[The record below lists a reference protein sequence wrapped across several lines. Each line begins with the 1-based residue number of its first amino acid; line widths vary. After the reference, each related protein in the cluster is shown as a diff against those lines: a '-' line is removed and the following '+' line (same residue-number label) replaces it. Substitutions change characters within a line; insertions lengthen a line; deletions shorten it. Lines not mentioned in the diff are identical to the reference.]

1 MWCETFS
8 YFPQSRQLRKK
19 EKIVYPKVR
28 HLTSMEAGQKQSSWH
43 RSDSKMEYDR
53 QKIVSM
59 KNGWLGKK
67 QPFKTTQPIWRVKQ
81 YQSNSISEIKLPAWT
96 IFMRKIQSW
105 EHAPWE
111 KVNDKTWHSNSI
123 HPSIEMHCFVKDS
136 IFCFSVKS
144 FSLAP
149 PLSVGTAFH
158 TGC

>member
-1 MWCETFS
+1 MKL
-8 YFPQSRQLRKK
+8 FPIFLKASQKK
-19 EKIVYPKVR
+19 KKIVYPKVR
-28 HLTSMEAGQKQSSWH
+28 NLTSMEAGQKQSSWC
-43 RSDSKMEYDR
+43 RRDSKMEYDR

-59 KNGWLGKK
+59 KNGWLRKK

-123 HPSIEMHCFVKDS
+123 HPSIKMHWFVKVI

-149 PLSVGTAFH
+149 PISMATDLC

>member
-1 MWCETFS
+1 MKL
-8 YFPQSRQLRKK
+8 FPIFLKASQKK
-19 EKIVYPKVR
+19 KKKKIVYTKVR
-28 HLTSMEAGQKQSSWH
+28 NLTSMEAGQKQSSW
-43 RSDSKMEYDR
+43 RRRDSKMEYDR

-123 HPSIEMHCFVKDS
+123 HPSIKMHWFVKVI

-144 FSLAP
+144 SSLAP
-149 PLSVGTAFH
+149 PISMDTALC